1 MAPGGSILAERTFRA
16 APDLELLRQWIG
28 HAQTTHDTLTQRI
41 VASYEVILEPARNFP
56 RRAGAVPVTMH
67 WCLAPP
73 LVATSSLGTDGHP
86 TRGGFLPPVPLPRRM
101 WASSEIEFVAPLM
114 TGDAVAAIA
123 RIADVALKEGKT
135 GPLCFV
141 TVEHEVSTNR
151 GLAVRE
157 RQHIVYREMPSD
169 PAKAPAAPPKADASR
184 GAAHSVRLLADPVLL
199 FRFSAVTFNAHRIHY
214 DRPYATEV
222 EHYDGLVVHGPL
234 QAGLLAEF
242 AADIAEG
249 KPPRRFSFR
258 GLSPLFDGAEF
269 TLNARRTQQG
279 LDLWVENAAGV
290 TTMTAKASWQE
301 A

>member
-1 MAPGGSILAERTFRA
+1 MTLSATAL
-16 APDLELLRQWIG
+16 DLDLLRQWIG
-28 HAQTTHDTLTQRI
+28 RTQTQHDTLTPRTI
-41 VASYEVILEPARNFP
+41 ASYEVILEPARNFP
-56 RRAGAVPVTMH
+56 RRSGAVPVTMH

-73 LVATSSLGTDGHP
+73 LVAMSDIGADGHP
-86 TRGGFLPPVPLPRRM
+86 ARGSFLPPVPLPRRM
-101 WASSEIEFVAPLM
+101 WASSEIEFVAPLE
-114 TGDAVAAIA
+114 TGDAVASAA

-141 TVEHEVSTNR
+141 TVEHEVSTPH

-157 RQHIVYREMPSD
+157 RQHVVYREMPSA
-169 PAKAPAAPPKADASR
+169 PAKAPAAPPRTDASPR
-184 GAAHSVRLLADPVLL
+184 ADHSVRLLADPVLL

-214 DRPYATEV
+214 DRPYATQV

-249 KPPRRFSFR
+249 KPPTRFSFR
-258 GLSPLFDGAEF
+258 GLSPLFDGSEF
-269 TLNARRTQQG
+269 SLNARRTERG

-290 TTMTAKASWQE
+290 ITMTAQASWQE
-301 A
+301 AGV